1 MAQVNF
7 RFISN
12 TKGLQDGIKR
22 SKKSLSG
29 FESATKKISS
39 GIGKALGGIGLAL
52 GVGALVNGLKEAT
65 KAAAE
70 DAREQRILAQQLRT
84 TLGATKEQIAGTEE
98 YIAKLSLQTGLLDSD
113 LRPAL
118 ANAVRGTGNL
128 GDAQKLLE
136 IALDGAAASGK
147 SVDTVMAAL
156 IKANNGNTT
165 SLYRLAPELKKTK
178 GNIDDYAKSVEGAA
192 EVSADPFARL
202 NVATKELQEQLGNI
216 LLPYVIKFAEYMMEN
231 VVPAVQTFFDEIN
244 DPKTEAGK
252 VFKDV
257 KGIVKDIFDLLGKIG
272 RSKEFKL
279 ALEGALGVARLLL
292 DALLAIDNILKD
304 SKANDAARS
313 NATGFTQKNK
323 QGLLTDANIQAAAG
337 RLGRTLTGAEIKR
350 ARADLS
356 GGADGNP
363 MTPWPF
369 AKGGIVMPRPG
380 GTLGVIGEAGKPE
393 AVIPL
398 DRMGDMF
405 GGNTYIININK
416 AAITGQEIVTAIQRY
431 ERGSGRKVLLNG

>member
-1 MAQVNF
+1 MAGELSIKFLVD
-7 RFISN
+7 SA
-12 TKGLQDGIKR
+12 TLKKGLNR
-22 SKKSLSG
+22 SKNQLSG
-29 FESATKKISS
+29 FEKTTKKITS

-52 GVGALVNGLKEAT
+52 GVGALVNGLKQAT

-70 DAREQRILAQQLRT
+70 DAREQRILAQQLKT

-98 YIAKLSLQTGLLDSD
+98 YITKLSLQTGILDGD

-165 SLYRLAPELKKTK
+165 SLYRLAPQLKKTK
-178 GNIDDYAKSVEGAA
+178 GGIDDYARSVDGAA

-216 LLPYVIKFAEYMMEN
+216 LLPYVVKFAEYMMDN
-231 VVPAVQTFFDEIN
+231 VVPAVKTFLDEVS
-244 DPKTEAGK
+244 DPNTEAGAA
-252 VFKDV
+252 FKRMRDILGRIFELLEKLAKSDGFKKTLDV
-257 KGIVKDIFDLLGKIG
+257 TLRTAEKLLSVMEDIGNIKNIGKETVDQLSRKLIQTWLTPEMVKEDAAKKGIK
-272 RSKEFKL
+272 
-279 ALEGALGVARLLL
+279 
-292 DALLAIDNILKD
+292 
-304 SKANDAARS
+304 
-313 NATGFTQKNK
+313 
-323 QGLLTDANIQAAAG
+323 LTDAQAKAAAKDV
-337 RLGRTLTGAEIKR
+337 I
-350 ARADLS
+350 
-356 GGADGNP
+356 GGADGDPN
-363 MTPWPF
+363 TPWPM
-369 AKGGIVMPRPG
+369 AKGGLVMPRPG
-380 GTLGVIGEAGKPE
+380 GTLARIGEAGKPE

-398 DRMGDMF
+398 DRMSNMF

-431 ERGSGRKVLLNG
+431 ERGSGRRMLLNG

>member
-1 MAQVNF
+1 MAGKLNVKFLVDEN
-7 RFISN
+7 SLK
-12 TKGLQDGIKR
+12 KGLN
-22 SKKSLSG
+22 KSRKQLSG
-29 FESATKKISS
+29 FEKATKQITGS
-39 GIGKALGGIGLAL
+39 IGKALGGIGIAL
-52 GVGALVNGLKEAT
+52 GVGALVSGLKEAT
-65 KAAAE
+65 KAAAD
-70 DAREQRILAQQLRT
+70 DAREQRILAQQLKT
-84 TLGATKEQIAGTEE
+84 TLGATKDQIAGTEE
-98 YIAKLSLQTGLLDSD
+98 YITKLSMQTGILDGD

-147 SVDTVMAAL
+147 SVDTVMSAL

-178 GNIDDYAKSVEGAA
+178 GNVDDYARSVAGAA
-192 EVSADPFARL
+192 AVSADPFARL

-216 LLPYVIKFAEYMMEN
+216 LLPYVVKFAEYMMEN
-231 VVPAVQTFFDEIN
+231 VVPAVQTFLTEIN
-244 DPKTEAGK
+244 DPNTDAGK
-252 VFKDV
+252 LFLQVKD
-257 KGIVKDIFDLLGKIG
+257 IVKDIIDIIVRIGKSQAFKDVLGGALTTAKFLLGVL
-272 RSKEFKL
+272 KEISGYL
-279 ALEGALGVARLLL
+279 AT
-292 DALLAIDNILKD
+292 DDKD
-304 SKANDAARS
+304 KTYAKGTVTVGGMSA
-313 NATGFTQKNK
+313 GI
-323 QGLLTDANIQAAAG
+323 LTDANIQSAAG
-337 RLGRTLTGAEIKR
+337 KLGRTLSAAEIKR

-431 ERGSGRKVLLNG
+431 ERGSGRRVLLNG